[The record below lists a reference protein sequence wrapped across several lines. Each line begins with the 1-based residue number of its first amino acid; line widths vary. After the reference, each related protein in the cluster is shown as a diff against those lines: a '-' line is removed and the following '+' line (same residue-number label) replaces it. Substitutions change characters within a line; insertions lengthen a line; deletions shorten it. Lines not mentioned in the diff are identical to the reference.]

1 MDLSLIIP
9 VYNERRAIGSC
20 LENLATLAGPMEVL
34 FADGGST
41 DGTTEAI
48 GDRYP
53 VLSCPKG
60 RARQMNAAAA
70 AACEERP
77 AGPGNSAASVPFR

>member
-9 VYNERRAIGSC
+9 VYNERRAIGPC
-20 LENLATLAGPMEVL
+20 LENLEALKGPVEVI

-70 AACEERP
+70 AA
-77 AGPGNSAASVPFR
+77 AGDVLWFS